1 MAQRYFKKGKNILT
15 PRKYSYLTLVSPQ
28 IEDNEN
34 LTLYVDDENEYLITE
49 LKKSYDILEFIESE
63 IAKIMGL
70 KVSTQVKA
78 AKGLSENSSLNN
90 NVQENINSVFDI
102 ENID

>member
-1 MAQRYFKKGKNILT
+1 M
-15 PRKYSYLTLVSPQ
+15 VSPQ
-28 IEDNEN
+28 IEDKEN

-49 LKKSYDILEFIESE
+49 LKKSQDILEFIESE

-70 KVSTQVKA
+70 KVSIQVKA
-78 AKGLSENSSLNN
+78 VKGLSENSSTEN
-90 NVQENINSVFDI
+90 NVQKNIGEVFDI